1 MSKIVCTAI
10 KDILQSQNKKSD
22 SQTGKP
28 PAMEGTAI
36 RRILDFFKRTEL
48 KSLCN
53 DQMNVMWSRLN
64 TDLLLVKSAAISK
77 EIKKQNLGKFHLQE

>member
-1 MSKIVCTAI
+1 
-10 KDILQSQNKKSD
+10 
-22 SQTGKP
+22 
-28 PAMEGTAI
+28 MEGTAI